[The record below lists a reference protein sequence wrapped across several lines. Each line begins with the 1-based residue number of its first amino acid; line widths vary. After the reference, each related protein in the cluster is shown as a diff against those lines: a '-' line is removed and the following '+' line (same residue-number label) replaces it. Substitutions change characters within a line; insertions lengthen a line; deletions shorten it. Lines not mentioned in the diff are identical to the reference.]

1 MREILRSFFVV
12 VLLGSF
18 TLASAQLPP
27 EVIADKYLVQ
37 AEQLLEKKDYI
48 AALDM
53 MDKSLALQKEHDLTL
68 PDEFHFK
75 YAQIAFSTGSFQ
87 TAIDAVS
94 KYLSAGRGSEFYKE
108 ALALLIKIEEE
119 LEELKVPPENIC
131 GEKSVGS
138 SCWMAL
144 TNQPDCYVWNA
155 HLMNHEARDREP
167 PKDETVTWSGECSG
181 SFAQGAGTLFWYIP
195 QGIYVPIGIEAKGH
209 LQRGK
214 QYGHWIESRSR
225 RSSPEDSGRAAGVK
239 EGSYI
244 HGKRHGNW
252 VERYPEGYIPA
263 EEKGPYVDGKRHGNW
278 VVRTHD
284 GREGGGA
291 YVDGKQHGQWVDPYP
306 GGQWEGSYVVGKKH
320 GLWVF
325 RYRNGTTETETYV
338 NGHRQQ

>member
-1 MREILRSFFVV
+1 MRHMIAGFFIAA
-12 VLLGSF
+12 LLGLV
-18 TLASAQLPP
+18 TVAPAQLPP

-37 AEQLLEKKDYI
+37 AKQLLEKKDYI

-53 MDKSLALQKEHDLTL
+53 MDKSLALQKEHNLTL
-68 PDEFHFK
+68 LDEFHFK
-75 YAQIAFSTGSFQ
+75 YAQIAFSIGSMQ
-87 TAIDAVS
+87 AALDAVG
-94 KYLSAGRGSEFYKE
+94 KYLSAGRGGEYYKE
-108 ALALLIKIEEE
+108 ALALLIEIEEG
-119 LEELKVPPENIC
+119 LEELKELRVTPENIC

-144 TNQPDCYVWNA
+144 ANQPECYVWNA

-167 PKDETVTWSGECSG
+167 LKDETVTWSDECSDG
-181 SFAQGAGTLFWYIP
+181 FAQGTGTLFWYIP
-195 QGIYVPIGIEAKGH
+195 QGIYTPIGIEAKGH

-225 RSSPEDSGRAAGVK
+225 RSSPEDLGKAAGVK

-252 VERYPEGYIPA
+252 V
-263 EEKGPYVDGKRHGNW
+263 
-278 VVRTHD
+278 VRTHD
-284 GREGGGA
+284 GREGGGS
-291 YVDGKQHGQWVDPYP
+291 YVDGKMHGQWVDPYP
-306 GGQWEGSYVVGKKH
+306 GGQWEGSYVEGKKH

-338 NGHRQQ
+338 HGHRQQ

>member
-1 MREILRSFFVV
+1 MQSLIRSFLALF
-12 VLLGSF
+12 LLGSF

-48 AALDM
+48 AALNM

-181 SFAQGAGTLFWYIP
+181 SFAQGAGKLLWNYSYNRYDDYWL
-195 QGIYVPIGIEAKGH
+195 QGKEESTGS
-209 LQRGK
+209 LQNGRRYGK
-214 QYGHWIESRSR
+214 WVGSYPYGKW
-225 RSSPEDSGRAAGVK
+225 
-239 EGSYI
+239 EGSYM
-244 HGKRHGNW
+244 HGRRHGHW
-252 VERYPEGYIPA
+252 FFHYGEPYSPA
-263 EEKGPYVDGKRHGNW
+263 EEEGPYVDGKRHGHW
-278 VVRTHD
+278 VTRELD

-291 YVDGKQHGQWVDPYP
+291 YVNGKQHGQWVDPYP
-306 GGQWEGSYVVGKKH
+306 SGQWEGSYVGGKRH
-320 GLWVF
+320 GHWVW
-325 RYRNGTTETETYV
+325 RGLDGTTETETYV
-338 NGHRQQ
+338 HGHRQQ